1 MSRAFVREND
11 GADVPEDFPERPVS
25 AHPNLVTPSGLK
37 QIAEHVRELEVAR
50 DEARNNDD
58 KVALTSIERDL
69 RYWQQRRAT
78 AKVVEAQPD
87 AEKVR
92 FGARVTLR
100 YDDGHERSYTLV
112 GEDEADPARGLVSW
126 ISPIAQSLIGAEVG
140 NQIRLQDRSVE
151 VLRVEAPSAARP

>member
-25 AHPNLVTPSGLK
+25 THPNLVTPRGLK
-37 QIAEHVRELEVAR
+37 QIAEHVRELESAR

-58 KVALTSIERDL
+58 KVALASIERDL

-87 AEKVR
+87 ADKVR

-100 YDDGHERSYTLV
+100 YDDGRERSYTLV
-112 GEDEADPARGLVSW
+112 GEDEADPAHGLISW
-126 ISPIAQSLIGAEVG
+126 ISPIAQILIGSEVG
-140 NQIRLQDRSVE
+140 SELKMQNHSVE
-151 VLRVEAPSAARP
+151 VLRVEAG